1 MDFLATELRDKP
13 IIGMI
18 GGVGAWFIQQLSE
31 SHATGFFS
39 DSNFVW
45 GIMSKVGILI
55 GSMIAVITLILKMK
69 ELINSFKKK

>member
-45 GIMSKVGILI
+45 
-55 GSMIAVITLILKMK
+55 
-69 ELINSFKKK
+69 